1 VRRERVSSRYALAWI
16 TVASFVAFAIN
27 IPFSVVVA
35 FAINVSFSATAVILS
50 LIVAFAVFVESWQ
63 SIAVVITNS
72 FSNGDPSAS
81 VAATSTF
88 NIHQSPTASGAITF
102 RIGNEGV
109 LCCVCA

>member
-16 TVASFVAFAIN
+16 TVASFVAFAVI
-27 IPFSVVVA
+27 VA
-35 FAINVSFSATAVILS
+35 FAINVSFAATAVILS
-50 LIVAFAVFVESWQ
+50 LIVAFAVFVKSWR

-72 FSNGDPSAS
+72 FSNRDPSTS

-88 NIHQSPTASGAITF
+88 NIHQSLTASGAFTF